1 MNNRYASYFVA
12 TKDVESSKRA
22 TQLVLRTIT
31 PRPTMFISLM
41 ILISLPM
48 ISMGENNLLNFITKQ
63 QNLDKDN
70 RPVQYALQSQS
81 IDAPVCSV
89 LLGSDFI
96 LNIYV

>member
-1 MNNRYASYFVA
+1 
-12 TKDVESSKRA
+12 
-22 TQLVLRTIT
+22 
-31 PRPTMFISLM
+31 
-41 ILISLPM
+41 M